1 MAFETIEQANE
12 FEIKANKEI
21 AELKQ
26 QLENQ
31 KTVLTQKEESEK
43 ELSKEIERLKIKNYE
58 FFEQISNQNT
68 NKDNHS
74 GSHKRQEDNE
84 PTIDDILKN
93 ID

>member
-12 FEIKANKEI
+12 FELKANKEI
-21 AELKQ
+21 TDLKQ

-31 KTVLTQKEESEK
+31 KSVLREKEETEQK
-43 ELSKEIERLKIKNYE
+43 LSKEIERLKIKNYE
-58 FFEQISNQNT
+58 FFEQISNQST
-68 NKDNHS
+68 TENHS
-74 GSHKRQEDNE
+74 GSEQGQEDNE

>member
-12 FEIKANKEI
+12 YELKAKKEI

-31 KTVLTQKEESEK
+31 KTVLSEK
-43 ELSKEIERLKIKNYE
+43 EETEQKLSKEIERLKIKNYE
-58 FFEQISNQNT
+58 FFEQISNQST
-68 NKDNHS
+68 TENHS
-74 GSHKRQEDNE
+74 GSNNRQEDNE
-84 PTIDDILKN
+84 PSIDDILKN